1 MEARVRTRLTAA
13 AGRKFGFTLGS
24 AFVVLAL
31 VILALRGLSL
41 GVQIIAVIGSLLLL
55 AGVLVPTRLGPVER
69 SWMAFG
75 HLISRVTSPIFLA
88 ILYFLVITPIGLLR
102 RAFGHNAL
110 RRSPGDA
117 GLAPGGTW
125 VARPTDKTRS
135 DLSRQF

>member
-1 MEARVRTRLTAA
+1 MRVRTRLTAA

-31 VILALRGLSL
+31 VIFALRGLSV
-41 GVQIIAVIGSLLLL
+41 GVQILGIIGSVLLL
-55 AGVLVPTRLGPVER
+55 AALTIPTRLGPVER
-69 SWMAFG
+69 VWMAFG

-88 ILYFLVITPIGLLR
+88 ILYFLVITPTGLLR

-110 RRSPGDA
+110 RRNPGDA

-125 VARPTDKTRS
+125 VVRPPDKTRS